1 MGWNYIIGVR
11 HTLDKEFKSKF
22 NLDSFIK
29 YEDVDQEKL
38 DFALSLINNKLVKTN
53 PGDAVEVSGLK
64 DLLPRIS
71 AEIHG
76 LTLRVRSNNNIT
88 VHKLQTDFEMDGD
101 NMADYIN
108 TAIVDEDTRKKLI
121 DSRINL

>member
-38 DFALSLINNKLVKTN
+38 DFALSLIGNKLVKTS